1 MKSLFNF
8 YLDSEDKEQATEKLE
23 RLVGKKNKGMLASFI
38 RTQIKM
44 FISTPDEKISKTLL
58 EYIDNEYEVT
68 QRLNKRSRL

>member
-8 YLDSEDKEQATEKLE
+8 YLDSEDKEQANEKLE

-44 FISTPDEKISKTLL
+44 FISTPDEKVSKTLL

>member
-8 YLDSEDKEQATEKLE
+8 YLDSEDKEQANEKLE
-23 RLVGKKNKGMLASFI
+23 RLIGKKNKGMLASFI

-44 FISTPDEKISKTLL
+44 FISTPDEKVSKTLL

>member
-44 FISTPDEKISKTLL
+44 FISTPDEKVSKTLL

>member
-1 MKSLFNF
+1 MKNLFNF
-8 YLDSEDKEQATEKLE
+8 YLDSEDKEQANEKLE
-23 RLVGKKNKGMLASFI
+23 RLIGKKNKGMLASFI

-44 FISTPDEKISKTLL
+44 FISTPDEKVSKTML

>member
-8 YLDSEDKEQATEKLE
+8 YLDSEDKEQANEKLE
-23 RLVGKKNKGMLASFI
+23 RLIGKKNKGMLASFI